1 MKNTKVQELAKKIAK
16 ANNIEMDK
24 ALEIAKKL

>member
-1 MKNTKVQELAKKIAK
+1 MKKEVKQLAEKIAK